1 MTLSAGDWVQVRSKE
16 EILATLDANG
26 RLEGLPFM
34 PQMLKHCGQRFRVY
48 KRAHKTCDTVTGYTT
63 NEWLGRRLPNAVHL
77 DLRCDGEAY
86 GGCQAA
92 CLIFWKEAGLE
103 PLSENNAMPTERG
116 GPIVSISAGCSERA
130 VWDATRSPDQLAGK
144 GTRYA
149 CQATELPSYT
159 QPLKWWDARQYAED
173 IASGNIS
180 LARMFRSL
188 LYFAFVGATM
198 ARRPRLGRPARWIYD
213 RFQSLWGGVPFPRR
227 RGDLETDKDAP
238 IADLGLQPGDLVR
251 VRSHKEILAT
261 IDKRTNNRGMGF
273 DAEMVPYCGKVFRV
287 RTRVEKFI
295 DERTGIIKRMKTPAV
310 ILDGVYCQSRYSENR
325 LFCPRG
331 IFAWWREVWLERVPA
346 EAIETVPA
354 EATIETPR
362 RAAG

>member
-1 MTLSAGDWVQVRSKE
+1 MTLCAGDWVQVRSKE
-16 EILATLDANG
+16 EILATLDGNG
-26 RLEGLPFM
+26 RLDGMPFM
-34 PQMLKHCGQRFRVY
+34 PQMFKSCGQRLQVS
-48 KRAHKTCDTVTGYTT
+48 KRAHKTCDTVTGYIT

-92 CLIFWKEAGLE
+92 CLIFWKEAWLK
-103 PLSENNAMPTERG
+103 PVDQNNSASTEHDRAS
-116 GPIVSISAGCSERA
+116 VRISPGCTERA
-130 VWDATRSPDQLAGK
+130 VWDATKSPEQTPGK

-173 IASGNIS
+173 FASGNIS
-180 LARMFRSL
+180 LAKMFRGF

-198 ARRPRLGRPARWIYD
+198 ARRPKLGRPARWIYD
-213 RFQSLWGGVPFPRR
+213 QIQSLWRGVPFPRR
-227 RGDLETDKDAP
+227 RGDLDTDKDAP
-238 IADLGLQPGDLVR
+238 IADLQLQPGEFVR
-251 VRSHKEILAT
+251 VRSHKSILAT

-295 DERTGIIKRMKTPAV
+295 DERTGYLKRMKTPAV

-325 LFCPRG
+325 LFCPRA
-331 IFAWWREVWLERVPA
+331 IFAWWREVWLERVPEDAKA
-346 EAIETVPA
+346 EILKA
-354 EATIETPR
+354 EPLKKVAS
-362 RAAG
+362 G

>member
-16 EILATLDANG
+16 EILATLDGNG
-26 RLEGLPFM
+26 RLDGLPLM
-34 PQMLKHCGQRFRVY
+34 PQMLKWCGRRFQVY

-63 NEWLGRRLPNAVHL
+63 NEWLGRQLPNTVHL

-92 CLIFWKEAGLE
+92 CLIFWKEAWLKPVDRNDAVPAE
-103 PLSENNAMPTERG
+103 PAPFR
-116 GPIVSISAGCSERA
+116 ISPGCTERA
-130 VWDATRSPDQLAGK
+130 VWDATKSPDQIPGK
-144 GTRYA
+144 GTRYT

-159 QPLKWWDARQYAED
+159 QPLKWWDARQYVED
-173 IASGNIS
+173 ITSGNTS
-180 LARMFRSL
+180 LARMFRSF

-213 RFQSLWGGVPFPRR
+213 RIQSLWGGVPFPRR
-227 RGDLETDKDAP
+227 RGDLDTDKDAP

-251 VRSHKEILAT
+251 VRPHKEILAT

-295 DERTGIIKRMKTPAV
+295 DERTGYIKRMKTPAV

-331 IFAWWREVWLERVPA
+331 IFAWWREVWLEKVPA
-346 EAIETVPA
+346 AALKGAPTEADARIPK
-354 EATIETPR
+354 
-362 RAAG
+362 RASG

>member
-26 RLEGLPFM
+26 RLDGLPFM
-34 PQMLKHCGQRFRVY
+34 PQMLKWCGQRFQVY
-48 KRAHKTCDTVTGYTT
+48 KRAHKTCDTVTGYNTG
-63 NEWLGRRLPNAVHL
+63 EWLGRRLPNTVHL
-77 DLRCDGEAY
+77 DLRCDGAAY

-92 CLIFWKEAGLE
+92 CLIFWKEAWLA
-103 PLSENNAMPTERG
+103 PVADASTATEHNRTA
-116 GPIVSISAGCSERA
+116 VRAASGCSERT
-130 VWDATRSPDQLAGK
+130 VWDATKSADQVPGK

-149 CQATELPSYT
+149 CQATELPNYT
-159 QPLKWWDARQYAED
+159 TPLKWWDARQYAED
-173 IASGNIS
+173 ITSGNVS
-180 LARMFRSL
+180 PAKMFKGG
-188 LYFAFVGATM
+188 LYFAYVGATM
-198 ARRPRLGRPARWIYD
+198 ARRPRLGRPARWLYD
-213 RFQSLWGGVPFPRR
+213 LLQSAWGGVPFPRK
-227 RGDLETDKDAP
+227 RGVLATDKDAP

-251 VRSHKEILAT
+251 VRPHNEILAT
-261 IDKRTNNRGMGF
+261 IDKQTNNRGMGF

-295 DERTGIIKRMKTPAV
+295 DERTGYIRRMKTPAV

-331 IFAWWREVWLERVPA
+331 IFAWWREVWLEKVPA
-346 EAIETVPA
+346 AALESVPA
-354 EATIETPR
+354 REQVDIPR